1 MGGPALANI
10 AESVLLPTSLAAIMF
25 AIGLSLKLRAFQSLA
40 IDRRPMAAGL
50 IGIVILVPL
59 AGVAV
64 AWAFAPTP
72 ASAVGL
78 VLLATCPVGILA
90 NVATD
95 LCRGNTA
102 LSIALTVLISAL
114 YVIAAPLVA
123 HYAVEI
129 AFGQNRRIDA
139 PTSDLFLKV
148 ALVTVA
154 PVSAGLAAARA
165 WPALAARWAAP
176 IKMAGSIVLVLVF
189 AWVAGRQRTVLA
201 DSVGLIVGLVLLVN
215 LINAVIG
222 ALVARAAKLQGPD
235 AAAVVCSHLVRQEG
249 TAIFIAVSV
258 LGAPDIA
265 VPLIINTFVGLAVC
279 AVLFLPFRL
288 RRPTAEE
295 ARL

>member
-1 MGGPALANI
+1 MGGLVLANI
-10 AESVLLPTSLAAIMF
+10 AESVLLPASLAAIMF
-25 AIGLSLKLRAFQSLA
+25 AIGLSLRPRAFLNLA
-40 IDRRPMAAGL
+40 IDRRPLAAGL
-50 IGIVILVPL
+50 VGIVFVVPL

-64 AWAFAPTP
+64 AVALAPTP

-102 LSIALTVLISAL
+102 LSIALTVIVSGL
-114 YVIAAPLVA
+114 YVFAAPLVA

-129 AFGQNRRIDA
+129 AFGESRRISA
-139 PTSDLFLKV
+139 PTADLFWKV

-154 PVSAGLAAARA
+154 PVSAGLVCARA
-165 WPALAARWAAP
+165 APDLARLSIP
-176 IKMAGSIVLVLVF
+176 LKTAGSVLLVLVF
-189 AWVAGRQRTVLA
+189 AWVAARQRAVLA
-201 DSVGLIVGLVLLVN
+201 DTMGLIVGLVLLVN
-215 LINAVIG
+215 LINAAIGLVI
-222 ALVARAAKLQGPD
+222 ARAAALNDPD
-235 AAAVVCSHLVRQEG
+235 SAAVICSHMVRQEG

-279 AVLFLPFRL
+279 AALFAPLRL
-288 RRPTAEE
+288 RRPPPGEV
-295 ARL
+295 RP